1 MKKEKKNILEFLRSL
16 FRKEEPTLTTLPDT
30 PSAATVERLI
40 NRTLDPSS
48 PADLS
53 DTDSDGEEKS
63 AASVGKGNGSDKKK
77 ADNKQDPGDKNPE
90 NNDADKK
97 DADKKKESC
106 PYATKRAIVES
117 IAEIR
122 RFAAEHK
129 LAASVLKALLA
140 LLAEIALGALRGKIS
155 RQVLETL
162 LHAINYELDM
172 EEAFR
177 KGHEDGRK
185 KLIEERYPS
194 DDDGLPHIN
203 GTLLRPDT
211 TSIFD
216 VAAEARR

>member
-1 MKKEKKNILEFLRSL
+1 MKKEKKTILGFLRSL
-16 FRKEEPTLTTLPDT
+16 FRKEVAEMTSLPDV
-30 PSAATVERLI
+30 PSDRSVERLI
-40 NRTLDPSS
+40 NRTLDPSAS
-48 PADLS
+48 SRISADLTS
-53 DTDSDGEEKS
+53 ATSSGPSASHDGEGTTEDTDGSEGMDDSDGS
-63 AASVGKGNGSDKKK
+63 AGKNGASDKR
-77 ADNKQDPGDKNPE
+77 
-90 NNDADKK
+90 
-97 DADKKKESC
+97 KESC

-122 RFAAEHK
+122 RFAEEHK

-162 LHAINYELDM
+162 LHAINYELDI

-177 KGHEDGRK
+177 KGHDDGRK
-185 KLIEERYPS
+185 KLIEERYPA

>member
-16 FRKEEPTLTTLPDT
+16 FRKEAPELVTLPET
-30 PSAATVERLI
+30 PSAGTVERLI
-40 NRTLDPSS
+40 NRTIDPSS
-48 PADLS
+48 STGRS
-53 DTDSDGEEKS
+53 DIESDGREDSDASDEKN
-63 AASVGKGNGSDKKK
+63 KD
-77 ADNKQDPGDKNPE
+77 ADNDN
-90 NNDADKK
+90 K
-97 DADKKKESC
+97 DSDKKKESC

-122 RFAAEHK
+122 RFAGEHK

>member
-16 FRKEEPTLTTLPDT
+16 FRKEASELVTLPET
-30 PSAATVERLI
+30 PSAGTVERLI
-40 NRTLDPSS
+40 NRTIDPSS
-48 PADLS
+48 STGRS
-53 DTDSDGEEKS
+53 DIESDGREDSDASDEK
-63 AASVGKGNGSDKKK
+63 
-77 ADNKQDPGDKNPE
+77 NKDS
-90 NNDADKK
+90 
-97 DADKKKESC
+97 DKKKESC

-122 RFAAEHK
+122 RFAGEHK